1 MQVAV
6 KASIDDQFAT
16 LATSIFA
23 GRNRSANPFG
33 SAEELLD
40 SLGDLTMNR
49 TLTTVA
55 ARFGPRTAG
64 GETATGFSRSGS
76 AFPVVGQENKLELDD
91 AWHWQ
96 DKEKKYE
103 HIMTIRDRQ
112 GGFGQTH
119 SDPAFYVRFP
129 TLEERRAA
137 RDKFTKRCPN
147 CGENSHFARD
157 CPKHFINVSA
167 LINPDVESS
176 NTTETEDNCRTW
188 PARLK
193 KYYTDR
199 VRRFRRTRNKPRK

>member
-23 GRNRSANPFG
+23 GRNRTANPFG
-33 SAEELLD
+33 SVEELLD
-40 SLGDLTMNR
+40 SLGDMTMNR

-55 ARFGPRTAG
+55 ARFGPRTVG
-64 GETATGFSRSGS
+64 GNTATGSSRSGS
-76 AFPVVGQENKLELDD
+76 AFPVVGQEDKLELDD

-96 DKEKKYE
+96 DEEKEYE

-112 GGFGQTH
+112 GGCGQTH
-119 SDPAFYVRFP
+119 SDPVFYIRFP

-137 RDKFTKRCPN
+137 RDKFTKRRPN
-147 CGENSHFARD
+147 CGKDAHFARD
-157 CPKHFINVSA
+157 CPKHFINISA

-176 NTTETEDNCRTW
+176 NATETEDN
-188 PARLK
+188 
-193 KYYTDR
+193 
-199 VRRFRRTRNKPRK
+199 